1 MLSRAILEL
10 EAKKK
15 KKKNSDTDPIFISS
29 FNLFIMAFFGV
40 NFDFLFEY
48 FIKFYLS

>member
-10 EAKKK
+10 EAKK